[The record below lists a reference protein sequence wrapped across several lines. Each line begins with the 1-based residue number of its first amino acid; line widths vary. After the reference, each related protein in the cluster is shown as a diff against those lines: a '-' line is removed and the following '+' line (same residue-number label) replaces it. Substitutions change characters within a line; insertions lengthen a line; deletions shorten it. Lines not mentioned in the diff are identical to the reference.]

1 MIRGRVRGRVWSSKH
16 VSTMPNGALLD
27 VEMDDGSHVVAF
39 DPLGCGEGEAVLVST
54 GSVAASFFEK
64 ARPPIDALIIASID
78 EAKAPVATGRREVS
92 GGKNK

>member
-16 VSTMPNGALLD
+16 VETVPNGAFLD
-27 VEMDDGSHVVAF
+27 VETEDGSHVVAF

-64 ARPPIDALIIASID
+64 AKPPIDALIIASID
-78 EAKAPVATGRREVS
+78 EAKAPATTSKRRVS
-92 GGKNK
+92 GGKK